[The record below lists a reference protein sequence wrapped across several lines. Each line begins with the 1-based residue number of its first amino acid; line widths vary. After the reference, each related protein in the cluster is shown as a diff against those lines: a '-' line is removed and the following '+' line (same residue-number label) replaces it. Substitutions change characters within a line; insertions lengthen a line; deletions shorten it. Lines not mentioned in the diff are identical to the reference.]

1 MHLIAD
7 FEMFDTDG
15 SGTLTIDEIQKI
27 FKRGDE
33 PMTDEEIE
41 KATAMFEKW
50 PRSARGPPRARGGR
64 RQGHGRGGPR
74 RALDVVGRHGAQAHG
89 VAGPPVG
96 LEAPGRLPHKGR
108 VSSAR
113 ESCRCRSSVCAT
125 AGRTEGGD
133 VTADF

>member
-1 MHLIAD
+1 MMHLIAD

-33 PMTDEEIE
+33 PMTDKEVE
-41 KATAMFEKW
+41 KATAMFAKYDKN
-50 PRSARGPPRARGGR
+50 GGGR

-96 LEAPGRLPHKGR
+96 LEAPGRLPHQGR

-133 VTADF
+133 VTAEF